1 MKTALTKKRHCS
13 SCQQGVA
20 LIISLI
26 LLVVMTLLG
35 MAGIRSITAEERM
48 ASQTYDRSLAF
59 QAAESALKSAELLL
73 ESLPSKPTP
82 ATGAG
87 CTVGDNLM
95 VCSPPAISDT
105 PRWKDASFASW
116 HNATTVGSGTLAI
129 TPQYFVEYLG
139 GAFACQPGNSSDP
152 MNCKRYR
159 VTARSPVVAGR
170 ASVVLQS
177 VYATE

>member
-1 MKTALTKKRHCS
+1 MTHALPQPHHGTDKQR
-13 SCQQGVA
+13 GVA

-35 MAGIRSITAEERM
+35 MAAIRSITSEERM
-48 ASQTYDRSLAF
+48 ATQTYDRSLAF
-59 QAAESALKSAELLL
+59 QATESALKSAELLL
-73 ESLPSKPTP
+73 EALPTKPTP
-82 ATGAG
+82 AVGAG
-87 CTVGDNLM
+87 CTLADNLM
-95 VCSPPAISDT
+95 VCAPPATADT
-105 PRWKDASFASW
+105 PRWKDDDFASW
-116 HNATTVGSGTLAI
+116 QNATTVGSDTLAI

-139 GAFACQPGNSSDP
+139 DAFACQPGNASDP

-159 VTARSPVVAGR
+159 VTARSPVVTGR